1 MPVAKNASEPTVP
14 AAKKKAVKHA
24 VKATATGKYA
34 AKKISA
40 KQSLRTAPINLRVRP
55 AQRELIDRAAQI
67 LDLPRTDFM
76 LEAATRAA
84 ENVLLDQRLF
94 MLDTPSYQAFE
105 KALNAPVAD
114 NPALRRLLATRAPWE
129 S

>member
-1 MPVAKNASEPTVP
+1 MSVAKKVSEPTAP
-14 AAKKKAVKHA
+14 TAKKKAVKHA
-24 VKATATGKYA
+24 VKATASPKYA
-34 AKKISA
+34 AKKIST
-40 KQSLRTAPINLRVRP
+40 KQSLRSAPINLRVRP

-94 MLDTPSYQAFE
+94 MLDASSYQAFE

>member
-1 MPVAKNASEPTVP
+1 MPVTKNASEPTVP

-24 VKATATGKYA
+24 IKATASGKFA
-34 AKKISA
+34 AKNITA

-94 MLDTPSYQAFE
+94 MLDKSSYQAFE
-105 KALNAPVAD
+105 KALNAPVAE